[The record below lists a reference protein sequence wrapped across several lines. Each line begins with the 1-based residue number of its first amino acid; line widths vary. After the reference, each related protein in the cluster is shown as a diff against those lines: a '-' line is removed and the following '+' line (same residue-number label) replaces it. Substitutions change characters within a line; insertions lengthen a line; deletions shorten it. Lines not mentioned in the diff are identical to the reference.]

1 MVTLDHS
8 PVASSPQVL
17 GGVLV
22 FQGTRV
28 PAQTLLDYL
37 NDGFSIEQFLE
48 YFPSV
53 KKNDAVEFLRLV
65 KTGSQ

>member
-53 KKNDAVEFLRLV
+53 KKMTLLNSF
-65 KTGSQ
+65 GW

>member
-22 FQGTRV
+22 FEGTCV